1 MTKRARQRTL
11 LELVR
16 EEPLGSQREILD
28 RLRSRGFEVT
38 QPTVSRDVE
47 ELGLARLRDDR
58 GRLRYASPQEA
69 AAAVPVERLR
79 RVLQEFVLGME
90 ASGNL
95 VVILTPPGAANTVA
109 EALDHAALDDVIGT
123 VAGDNTILVVAREGV
138 RGRAV
143 RGRLQDLLDR
153 GSEEAG

>member
-1 MTKRARQRTL
+1 MTKRARQQAI

-16 EEPLGSQREILD
+16 GEALGSQREILE
-28 RLRSRGFEVT
+28 RLRARGFEVT

-47 ELGLARLRDDR
+47 ELGLARMRDDR
-58 GRLRYASPQEA
+58 GRLRYASPQDA

-79 RVLQEFVLGME
+79 RVLREFVLGME

-95 VVILTPPGAANTVA
+95 VVIITPPGAANTVA
-109 EALDHAALDDVIGT
+109 EALDHAGLDDVIGT
-123 VAGDNTILVVAREGV
+123 VAGDNTILAVAREGV
-138 RGRAV
+138 RGRTV
-143 RGRLQDLLDR
+143 RARLQDLIDH